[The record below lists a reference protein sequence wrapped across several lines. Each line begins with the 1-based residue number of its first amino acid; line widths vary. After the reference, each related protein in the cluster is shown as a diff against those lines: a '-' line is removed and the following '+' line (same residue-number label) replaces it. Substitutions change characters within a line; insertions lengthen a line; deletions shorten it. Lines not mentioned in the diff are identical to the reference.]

1 MSKVLYFIVSRV
13 GLSCDIDEDD
23 IDVFIDKKDAENE
36 LKKYSNCNCE
46 SMCPCPCY
54 CIEEVN
60 INDLS
65 DDQFKLVKKKNIELY
80 N

>member
-23 IDVFIDKKDAENE
+23 IDVFTDKKDAENE
-36 LKKYSNCNCE
+36 LKKYNNCNYK
-46 SMCPCPCY
+46 SMCPFPYY

-60 INDLS
+60 INNLN
-65 DDQFKLVKKKNIELY
+65 DDQFKLVKKRNIL
-80 N
+80 